1 MITQLLRNDLRQQH
15 TAGSRSS
22 ESLSPGMTGWL
33 SWSRNRQYVTWA
45 LSQLNVQPYQHILEV
60 GYGAGQ
66 ILEEVG
72 RALKIGFLAGIEAS
86 LPLYQ
91 HAYRRNRRFIRQ
103 QLLQLHIG
111 ELHELSYP
119 PHYFHTI
126 YGSNIHT
133 AWNDPQAEFIRLS
146 GLLKSRGRLVML
158 FQPRTRTAAG
168 IREAAERIREDYTE
182 AGLIN
187 IRIEYSEGSP
197 ATCIAATGFK
207 A

>member
-1 MITQLLRNDLRQQH
+1 MIANLLQH
-15 TAGSRSS
+15 QPA
-22 ESLSPGMTGWL
+22 ENLSTRMTGWF
-33 SWSRNRQYVTWA
+33 SWSRNRQYVEWT
-45 LSQLNVQPYQHILEV
+45 LSKLNVQPYQHILEV
-60 GYGAGQ
+60 GYGTGH

-72 RALKIGFLAGIEAS
+72 RSLKIGFLAGIESS

-91 HAYRRNRRFIRQ
+91 QAYRRNKRLIRQ

-126 YGSNIHT
+126 YGSNIHYS
-133 AWNDPQAEFIRLS
+133 WKDPATEFIRLA

-158 FQPRTRTAAG
+158 FQPRTRKDAG
-168 IREAAERIREDYTE
+168 VKEAAERIEKDYRE
-182 AGLIN
+182 AGLTD
-187 IRIEYSEGSP
+187 IRIEYRTMHP
-197 ATCIAATGFK
+197 ATIISATGFK